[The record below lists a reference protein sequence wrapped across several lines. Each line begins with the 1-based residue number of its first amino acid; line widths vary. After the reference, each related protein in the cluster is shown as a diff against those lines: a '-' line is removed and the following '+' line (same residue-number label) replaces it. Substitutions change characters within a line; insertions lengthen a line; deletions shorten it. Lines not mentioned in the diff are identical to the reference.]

1 MDKHTL
7 ASPTPAMKDTKQH
20 QGMTFRSSTR
30 SLLYSISLLTIG
42 ATISQLSRLQ
52 LNPLYGEQSVSA
64 PYPPLHF
71 ATLSFGLTLPLICHE
86 KLPHIAPLMA
96 VATPMMQ
103 HSPLLRKPGLEYLG
117 IKYIP
122 LLTEL
127 LTSVPLVSLLIFHAF
142 RTLQSDQLFN
152 KRSLR
157 TLLMLLVSGYYLFAQ
172 WTIAAFLPLHFAH
185 GHFLTSRASLYWGV
199 CAFISLHFPLKNTL
213 IGLSIYLVVFAV
225 SPTSALSSRFV
236 TSLPTDFGL
245 KHANKV
251 LEPHGWKVL
260 ERGEGVTG
268 YVSVLEKTDMNYR
281 LLRCDHSLLGGEWL
295 LTEERRVKE
304 GWTKE
309 EPVFGVFEMLEAVR
323 LVKGLDSAKQQERA
337 LVM

>member
-1 MDKHTL
+1 MKKYSPASLSSVEKNSKQDQAITL
-7 ASPTPAMKDTKQH
+7 
-20 QGMTFRSSTR
+20 RSSTR
-30 SLLYSISLLTIG
+30 SLLYSISLLTLG

-52 LNPLYGEQSVSA
+52 LNPIYGERSVSA

-71 ATLSFGLTLPLICHE
+71 AALSFGLALPLICHE

-96 VATPMMQ
+96 VALPTMQ

-117 IKYIP
+117 IKYTP
-122 LLTEL
+122 LITEL
-127 LTSVPLVSLLIFHAF
+127 LTSVPLISLLISHAF
-142 RTLQSDQLFN
+142 RTLQSDQLFS

-157 TLLMLLVSGYYLFAQ
+157 TPPMLFVSAYYLFAQ
-172 WTIAAFLPLHFAH
+172 KIIAAFLPLHFAN

-199 CAFISLHFPLKNTL
+199 CALISLHFPLKNTL
-213 IGLSIYLVVFAV
+213 IGLSVYLAVFAV
-225 SPTSALSSRFV
+225 SPNSALSSRFV
-236 TSLPTDFGL
+236 TSIPTDFGL

-251 LEPHGWKVL
+251 LEPHGWQVL

-268 YVSVLEKTDMNYR
+268 FVSVLENTDMKYR

-309 EPVFGVFEMLEAVR
+309 EPVFGVFEMMEAVR
-323 LVKGLDSAKQQERA
+323 LVKGLRSAKEQERA